1 MPEQD
6 ADFET
11 MDASKL
17 RDEVLKLRDAIRL
30 HRDQRGDDRC
40 WLDDVLLYKA
50 LPETVH
56 SLTQLQPRDEFM
68 LACEKFW
75 CTRQCPAEPAYAGQQ
90 TERRAYAD
98 DDLAG
103 KGLGALLGEAMH
115 LRTGIRSH
123 RDKGDARSWR
133 DDATLYRLLPEK
145 DPGITA
151 LPPKPVLLGNCQRYW
166 QTRQSQHP
174 QKLHEW

>member
-6 ADFET
+6 AD
-11 MDASKL
+11 L
-17 RDEVLKLRDAIRL
+17 RALDGTLLHAEVLRLRNAIRL

-56 SLTQLQPRDEFM
+56 SLTQLQPKDEFM

-90 TERRAYAD
+90 TEHRTYTD

-103 KGLGALLGEAMH
+103 KDLDGLLAEAGR

-133 DDATLYRLLPEK
+133 DDATLYQLLPEK

-151 LPPKPVLLGNCQRYW
+151 LPPKHVLLGNCKNYW
-166 QTRQSQHP
+166 QTRQTQHP
-174 QKLHEW
+174 PKLHEW